1 MTEGR
6 GPGPSRCPAVCSNSR
21 FCSAPLDPGARRQGA
36 RSSRVSGRDAASSPA
51 ATGTVALAAARGHSP
66 FPSPPSRRALGTAR
80 PRQPHTRS
88 ATSGPERLR
97 ELAGA
102 PEVTSAQA
110 PRRAVTLLC
119 RAGAVTGSSTRARRP
134 IPR

>member
-6 GPGPSRCPAVCSNSR
+6 GPGPSHRPAVCSNSR
-21 FCSAPLDPGARRQGA
+21 FCSAPADPGARRQGA

-51 ATGTVALAAARGHSP
+51 ATGTVAVAARGHSP
-66 FPSPPSRRALGTAR
+66 FPSPPSRRAPGTAR

-88 ATSGPERLR
+88 ATWGPELLR
-97 ELAGA
+97 QRAGA

-110 PRRAVTLLC
+110 PRQAGTLLC
-119 RAGAVTGSSTRARRP
+119 RGGVVTGCSTRARRP